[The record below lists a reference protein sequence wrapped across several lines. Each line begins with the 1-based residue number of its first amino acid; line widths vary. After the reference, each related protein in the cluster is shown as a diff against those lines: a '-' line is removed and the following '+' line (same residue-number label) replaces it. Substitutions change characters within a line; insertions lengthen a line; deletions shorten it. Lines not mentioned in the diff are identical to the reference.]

1 MKRIIVLLLVLLVA
15 WRAAAATPEIVDGV
29 AAVVNDRVI
38 TYSEVRMLA
47 LPAIERLRQQYDGD
61 ELIAKV
67 HTAHMDALNQL
78 IERALILQEFKE
90 KGFNIPDNI
99 LERELSDVIANE
111 FGGNRETFI
120 KTLEAQKITL
130 TQYREQLRE
139 RIIVQAMRSRK
150 VQQEVVVSPAKM
162 EKYYQDHLDEYKVGD
177 QIKLRMI
184 VVRRPDTD
192 TVSTNG
198 VSTNSVSA
206 DAVST
211 NDVSTNS
218 INATNSPAAVA
229 VDPRRKLTEE
239 ILAKL
244 DGRESFDSLARA
256 YSEAKEAKAG
266 GDWGWITRDHLREEL
281 REAAFQLK
289 PGQHSGIVETTDGY
303 YILQVDDVQP
313 AHVMPLAEVRDQIEN
328 ILLQQQRAKLQEEW
342 VKQLRA
348 KAYIHIF

>member
-1 MKRIIVLLLVLLVA
+1 MKLILVPLLFLAVTG
-15 WRAAAATPEIVDGV
+15 RAAVAPPEIVDGV

-47 LPAIERLRQQYDGD
+47 MPVVMRIRQQYAGD
-61 ELIAKV
+61 ELLAKV
-67 HTAHMDALNQL
+67 REAQVDAMNQL

-90 KGFNIPDNI
+90 KGYNIPDNI
-99 LERELSDVIANE
+99 VDRELSEVIASE
-111 FGGNRETFI
+111 FGGNRESFI
-120 KTLEAQKITL
+120 KTLEAQKMTL
-130 TQYREQLRE
+130 AQYREQLRE
-139 RIIVQAMRSRK
+139 RIIVQAMRSKK

-184 VVRRPDTD
+184 VVRRPPSTTSVNAD

-198 VSTNSVSA
+198 
-206 DAVST
+206 
-211 NDVSTNS
+211 VSTNS
-218 INATNSPAAVA
+218 INATNSPAVVA
-229 VDPRRKLTEE
+229 VDPRRKLASE

-244 DGRESFDSLARA
+244 EGKESFDSLARM
-256 YSEAKEAKAG
+256 YSEAKEAKDG
-266 GDWGWITRDHLREEL
+266 GDWGWITRDNLRDEL
-281 REAAFQLK
+281 RDAAFQLK

-313 AHVMPLAEVRDQIEN
+313 AHVKPLSEMRDQIEN
-328 ILLQQQRAKLQEEW
+328 ILLQQKRAKLQEEW

>member
-1 MKRIIVLLLVLLVA
+1 MRHTVKRILPLLFLAVA
-15 WRAAAATPEIVDGV
+15 WRMAAASPEIVDGV

-38 TYSEVRMLA
+38 TYSEVRMMA
-47 LPAIERLRQQYDGD
+47 LPAIERLRQQYDGG

-67 HTAHMDALNQL
+67 HEAHMDALNQL

-90 KGFNIPDNI
+90 KGFNIPDNV

-120 KTLEAQKITL
+120 KTLEAQKMTL
-130 TQYREQLRE
+130 AQYREQLRE
-139 RIIVQAMRSRK
+139 RIVVQAMRSRK

-184 VVRRPDTD
+184 VVRRPDT
-192 TVSTNG
+192 
-198 VSTNSVSA
+198 NSVSA
-206 DAVST
+206 DT
-211 NDVSTNS
+211 VSTNS

-229 VDPRRKLTEE
+229 DPRRKLAEE
-239 ILAKL
+239 ILARL
-244 DGRESFDSLARA
+244 DAKESFDSLARA

-313 AHVMPLAEVRDQIEN
+313 AHVTPLAEVRDQIEN
-328 ILLQQQRAKLQEEW
+328 ILLQQKRAKLQEEW

-348 KAYIHIF
+348 KAYIHVF

>member
-1 MKRIIVLLLVLLVA
+1 MKRVIVLLLALMVT

-61 ELIAKV
+61 VLIAKV

-90 KGFNIPDNI
+90 KGFSIPDNI
-99 LERELSDVIANE
+99 IERELSDVIANE

-130 TQYREQLRE
+130 TQYREQLKE

-162 EKYYQDHLDEYKVGD
+162 EKYYQEHLDEYKVGD

-184 VVRRPDTD
+184 VVRRPGANSATTNTVSTD
-192 TVSTNG
+192 IVSTNG
-198 VSTNSVSA
+198 VSTNSI
-206 DAVST
+206 D
-211 NDVSTNS
+211 
-218 INATNSPAAVA
+218 ATNSPAAVA
-229 VDPRRKLTEE
+229 VDPRRKLIEE
-239 ILAKL
+239 ILARL
-244 DGRESFDSLARA
+244 DAKESFDSLARA

-281 REAAFQLK
+281 RDAAFQLR

-313 AHVMPLAEVRDQIEN
+313 AHVTPLAEVRDQIEN

>member
-1 MKRIIVLLLVLLVA
+1 MKRIIILLSLLIVA
-15 WRAAAATPEIVDGV
+15 WRVAAATPEIVDGV
-29 AAVVNDRVI
+29 AAVVNDRTI

-47 LPAIERLRQQYDGD
+47 MPVIERLRQQYDGD

-67 HTAHMDALNQL
+67 HAAHMDALNQL

-90 KGFNIPDNI
+90 KGFNIPDNVI
-99 LERELSDVIANE
+99 DRDLSDVIANE

-120 KTLEAQKITL
+120 KTLEAQKMTL

-162 EKYYQDHLDEYKVGD
+162 EKYYQDHLDDYKVGD

-184 VVRRPDTD
+184 VVRRPDT
-192 TVSTNG
+192 
-198 VSTNSVSA
+198 NSVSA
-206 DAVST
+206 A
-211 NDVSTNS
+211 
-218 INATNSPAAVA
+218 SPTAETA
-229 VDPRRKLTEE
+229 VDPRRKLADE

-244 DGRESFDSLARA
+244 DANESFDSLART

-266 GDWGWITRDHLREEL
+266 GDWGWITRDHLRDEL

-289 PGQHSGIVETTDGY
+289 PGQHSKIVDCGR
-303 YILQVDDVQP
+303 LLHP
-313 AHVMPLAEVRDQIEN
+313 AGR
-328 ILLQQQRAKLQEEW
+328 
-342 VKQLRA
+342 
-348 KAYIHIF
+348 